1 EDADVGEQLVGQ
13 GGADL
18 LGVGED
24 AAALALGDGL
34 DDGAGQLD
42 VLAGDE
48 ADLLGEGAGGRHVAA
63 AAGDD
68 EQGLDGLYLV
78 AGLQHPLGDGLAVDI
93 GAVGAADVAEEV
105 ALALVAGALD
115 EFGVAARHLGVVEA
129 DGVALDAADAD
140 DRLGQLELLALV

>member
-1 EDADVGEQLVGQ
+1 AVRLQGAEGQLHDAVEQVVDVGDEADGLAQLVEDADVGEQLVGQ

-42 VLAGDE
+42 VLAGDQ
-48 ADLLGEGAGGRHVAA
+48 ADLLGEVAGGRHVAA

-68 EQGLDGLYLV
+68 EQGLADLHLV
-78 AGLQHPLGDGLAVDI
+78 AGLDGGFGDVFVVDE
-93 GAVGAADVAEEV
+93 GAVGAADVAQQV
-105 ALALVAGALD
+105 ALA
-115 EFGVAARHLGVVEA
+115 VV
-129 DGVALDAADAD
+129 
-140 DRLGQLELLALV
+140 